1 MFNRSLDSE
10 IPAKIELEGFRYAAG
25 SAEVLYQDDPGTV
38 KYFEPQKEAVPG
50 SGSSFR
56 WKFKPHSMTAF
67 TPDRR
72 GIAGGIRLCR
82 AAVSPAALSPF
93 ESLFR
98 VAGSGA
104 VQRRAERRRSRYS
117 RGVDFR

>member
-1 MFNRSLDSE
+1 MCRGRSPARLRSAICGWRPAGRTVSAYQGLSSFASRSADGKTLWLIVFNRSLDSE

-67 TPDRR
+67 TLT
-72 GIAGGIRLCR
+72 AG
-82 AAVSPAALSPF
+82 
-93 ESLFR
+93 E
-98 VAGSGA
+98 
-104 VQRRAERRRSRYS
+104 
-117 RGVDFR
+117 

>member
-1 MFNRSLDSE
+1 MCRGRSPARLRSAICGWRPGRPDSVPPIRGSAVSRAVRRTGKTLWLIVFNRSLDSE

-67 TPDRR
+67 TLT
-72 GIAGGIRLCR
+72 AG
-82 AAVSPAALSPF
+82 
-93 ESLFR
+93 E
-98 VAGSGA
+98 
-104 VQRRAERRRSRYS
+104 
-117 RGVDFR
+117 